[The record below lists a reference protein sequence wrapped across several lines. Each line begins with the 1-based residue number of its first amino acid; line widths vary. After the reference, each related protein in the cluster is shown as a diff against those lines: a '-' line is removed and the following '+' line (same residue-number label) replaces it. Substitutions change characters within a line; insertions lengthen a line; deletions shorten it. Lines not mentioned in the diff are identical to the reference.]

1 MTKKV
6 KETKIELQTRGDDGW
21 EIGLPFSVT
30 VYGII
35 EAIEFSSIAQ
45 SNGYETRMICNGID
59 CTDLCYLVIG
69 SDNPQKKMMELFGDI
84 V

>member
-21 EIGLPFSVT
+21 ETGLLFSAS

-45 SNGYETRMICNGID
+45 SNGFETRMMCNGID
-59 CTDLCYLVIG
+59 CTEQCYIV
-69 SDNPQKKMMELFGDI
+69 SNDESPQQKMLELFEGI